1 MSIADRRNSLR
12 KSSIGVDSIRKS
24 VTSLGEG
31 LTAIGNK
38 SSELLK
44 QTRLTNQ
51 FKSKLIKQ
59 DGEFF
64 RKRRESVLRK
74 QREDELEAST
84 ITGVTKRQGSLVQ
97 KSTRGFLGRILDFVG
112 ILIIGWAITNLP
124 RIISAFQ
131 KLFGFINRLVG
142 ILGAFVEGL
151 KNFFTGIGTGIDNF
165 LNIFNR
171 FDFREDDKKIKDTFE
186 ESNNNLT
193 KLNKDFLESVSQFSR
208 DEDINRAGQVAAD
221 LGIGEGG
228 EGGDIGED
236 SFGGFSA
243 ENEKEVSAAVQTFT
257 EEEVDVIE
265 ETGVI
270 PEPRAEG
277 GPVIEGR
284 PYIVG
289 EEGEELFVPNESGE
303 IIPNDELDQTL
314 GDATNIEG
322 TVNVLEASR
331 NNDVDLVI
339 NTSTSETYGT
349 AIYTPIDESH
359 PMQGQSPYSASKIA
373 ADKLAESYF
382 SSFSLPVVTVRPF
395 NVYGPRQSSRAIIP
409 TIISQLL
416 TREKVHLGDL
426 TPVRDFTFVT
436 DTVLGFIKAAE
447 SDDIAGQVIN
457 IGNGKASSI
466 GDLAN
471 IIMKVSGI
479 KKEIITEN
487 ERIRPEKSEVFELIC
502 DNKKASELIGWE
514 PSIDFNSGMEKTIE
528 FVSENIHLFKSNNY
542 LV

>member
-38 SSELLK
+38 SRELLK

-51 FKSKLIKQ
+51 FKSKLIRQ

-236 SFGGFSA
+236 SLGGFSA
-243 ENEKEVSAAVQTFT
+243 ENEKEVSDAVQTFT
-257 EEEVDVIE
+257 EEEVAVIE

-322 TVNVLEASR
+322 TGGEDTAMSVTP
-331 NNDVDLVI
+331 DVPSSSGTPTTAAAPT
-339 NTSTSETYGT
+339 TSSLDGEDFKTDDETLPSVD
-349 AIYTPIDESH
+349 PIKS
-359 PMQGQSPYSASKIA
+359 
-373 ADKLAESYF
+373 DK
-382 SSFSLPVVTVRPF
+382 SSS
-395 NVYGPRQSSRAIIP
+395 
-409 TIISQLL
+409 
-416 TREKVHLGDL
+416 L
-426 TPVRDFTFVT
+426 TPVRRTRNKLRSRRRKQTIVQI
-436 DTVLGFIKAAE
+436 GGGG
-447 SDDIAGQVIN
+447 GQQPMQTPS
-457 IGNGKASSI
+457 AS
-466 GDLAN
+466 G
-471 IIMKVSGI
+471 G
-479 KKEIITEN
+479 TQT
-487 ERIRPEKSEVFELIC
+487 
-502 DNKKASELIGWE
+502 
-514 PSIDFNSGMEKTIE
+514 KTI
-528 FVSENIHLFKSNNY
+528 VVGNSSTKTLLDLQSLNNKHN
-542 LV
+542 

>member
-1 MSIADRRNSLR
+1 MSLADRRNSLR

-38 SSELLK
+38 SRELLK

-51 FKSKLIKQ
+51 FKSKLIRQ

-64 RKRRESVLRK
+64 RKRREGVLRK

-131 KLFGFINRLVG
+131 KLFGFINRVVG
-142 ILGAFVEGL
+142 VLGAFVEGL
-151 KNFFTGIGTGIDNF
+151 KNFFVGIGTGIDNF

-171 FDFREDDKKIKDTFE
+171 FNFREDDKKIKDTFE

-193 KLNKDFLESVSQFSR
+193 KLNKDFRESVSQFAR
-208 DEDINRAGQVAAD
+208 DEDINSAGQVAAD

-228 EGGDIGED
+228 DMGEVTVPD
-236 SFGGFSA
+236 LSQEQE
-243 ENEKEVSAAVQTFT
+243 ENILEAAQTFT
-257 EEEVDVIE
+257 ADEVAVIE

-289 EEGEELFVPNESGE
+289 EEGPELLVPNESGE
-303 IIPNDELDQTL
+303 IVPNDELNEPMVDAV
-314 GDATNIEG
+314 GDAANIESTGGEDTAMSVTPDTPSSSG
-322 TVNVLEASR
+322 TATTAAAPTTSSLDGEDFQTDDETISSVDPIKSDKSNSLTPIRRSR
-331 NNDVDLVI
+331 NNLRSRRKKQTIVQI
-339 NTSTSETYGT
+339 GGGGGQQ
-349 AIYTPIDESH
+349 
-359 PMQGQSPYSASKIA
+359 PMQTPSASGG
-373 ADKLAESYF
+373 
-382 SSFSLPVVTVRPF
+382 T
-395 NVYGPRQSSRAIIP
+395 Q
-409 TIISQLL
+409 T
-416 TREKVHLGDL
+416 
-426 TPVRDFTFVT
+426 
-436 DTVLGFIKAAE
+436 
-447 SDDIAGQVIN
+447 
-457 IGNGKASSI
+457 
-466 GDLAN
+466 
-471 IIMKVSGI
+471 
-479 KKEIITEN
+479 
-487 ERIRPEKSEVFELIC
+487 
-502 DNKKASELIGWE
+502 
-514 PSIDFNSGMEKTIE
+514 KTI
-528 FVSENIHLFKSNNY
+528 VVGNSSTKTLLDLQSLNNKHN
-542 LV
+542 

>member
-38 SSELLK
+38 SRELLK

-51 FKSKLIKQ
+51 FKSKLIRQ

-64 RKRRESVLRK
+64 RKRREGVLRK

-131 KLFGFINRLVG
+131 KLFGFINRVVG
-142 ILGAFVEGL
+142 VLGAFVEGL
-151 KNFFTGIGTGIDNF
+151 KNFFVGIGTGIDNF

-171 FDFREDDKKIKDTFE
+171 FNFREDDKKIKDTFE

-193 KLNKDFLESVSQFSR
+193 KLNKDFRESVSQFAR
-208 DEDINRAGQVAAD
+208 DEDINSAGQVAAD

-228 EGGDIGED
+228 DMGEVTVPEL
-236 SFGGFSA
+236 SQEQE
-243 ENEKEVSAAVQTFT
+243 ENILEAAQTFT
-257 EEEVDVIE
+257 ADEVAVIE

-289 EEGEELFVPNESGE
+289 EEGPELLVPNESGE
-303 IIPNDELDQTL
+303 IVPNDELNEPIVDAV
-314 GDATNIEG
+314 GDAANIESTGGEDTAMSVTPDTPSSSG
-322 TVNVLEASR
+322 TATTAAAPTTSSLDGEDFQTDDETISSVDPIKSDKSNSLTPIRRSR
-331 NNDVDLVI
+331 NNLRSRRKKQTIVQI
-339 NTSTSETYGT
+339 GGGGGQQ
-349 AIYTPIDESH
+349 
-359 PMQGQSPYSASKIA
+359 PMQTPSASG
-373 ADKLAESYF
+373 E
-382 SSFSLPVVTVRPF
+382 T
-395 NVYGPRQSSRAIIP
+395 Q
-409 TIISQLL
+409 T
-416 TREKVHLGDL
+416 
-426 TPVRDFTFVT
+426 
-436 DTVLGFIKAAE
+436 
-447 SDDIAGQVIN
+447 
-457 IGNGKASSI
+457 
-466 GDLAN
+466 
-471 IIMKVSGI
+471 
-479 KKEIITEN
+479 
-487 ERIRPEKSEVFELIC
+487 
-502 DNKKASELIGWE
+502 
-514 PSIDFNSGMEKTIE
+514 KTI
-528 FVSENIHLFKSNNY
+528 VVGNSSTKTLLDLQSLNNKHN
-542 LV
+542 

>member
-24 VTSLGEG
+24 VSSLGEG

-38 SSELLK
+38 SRELLK

-51 FKSKLIKQ
+51 FKSKLIRQ

-64 RKRRESVLRK
+64 RKRREGVLRK

-131 KLFGFINRLVG
+131 KLFGFIKRVVG
-142 ILGAFVEGL
+142 VLGAFVEGL
-151 KNFFTGIGTGIDNF
+151 KNFFMGIGAGIDNF

-171 FDFREDDKKIKDTFE
+171 FNFREDDKNIKDTFE

-193 KLNKDFLESVSQFSR
+193 KLNKDFREAVNQFAR
-208 DEDINRAGQVAAD
+208 DEDINSAGKVAAD

-236 SFGGFSA
+236 SLGGFSA
-243 ENEKEVSAAVQTFT
+243 ENEKEVSDAVQSFT
-257 EEEVDVIE
+257 AEEVAVIQ

-303 IIPNDELDQTL
+303 IIPNDELDTAM
-314 GDATNIEG
+314 GDVANIEG
-322 TVNVLEASR
+322 TGGEDTAMSVTPDKPSSSGTATTAAAPTTSSLDGEDFQTNDETISSVDPIKSDKSNSLTPIRRSR
-331 NNDVDLVI
+331 NNLRSRRKKQTIVQI
-339 NTSTSETYGT
+339 GGGGGQQ
-349 AIYTPIDESH
+349 
-359 PMQGQSPYSASKIA
+359 PMQTPSASGG
-373 ADKLAESYF
+373 
-382 SSFSLPVVTVRPF
+382 T
-395 NVYGPRQSSRAIIP
+395 Q
-409 TIISQLL
+409 T
-416 TREKVHLGDL
+416 
-426 TPVRDFTFVT
+426 
-436 DTVLGFIKAAE
+436 
-447 SDDIAGQVIN
+447 
-457 IGNGKASSI
+457 
-466 GDLAN
+466 
-471 IIMKVSGI
+471 
-479 KKEIITEN
+479 
-487 ERIRPEKSEVFELIC
+487 
-502 DNKKASELIGWE
+502 
-514 PSIDFNSGMEKTIE
+514 KTI
-528 FVSENIHLFKSNNY
+528 VVGNSSTKTLLDLQSLNNKHN
-542 LV
+542 

>member
-38 SSELLK
+38 SRELLK

-51 FKSKLIKQ
+51 FKSKLIRQ

-64 RKRRESVLRK
+64 RKRREGVLRK

-171 FDFREDDKKIKDTFE
+171 FNFREDDKKIKDTFE

-193 KLNKDFLESVSQFSR
+193 KLNKDFRESVSQFAR
-208 DEDINRAGQVAAD
+208 DKDINSAGQVAAD
-221 LGIGEGG
+221 LGIGEGSGG
-228 EGGDIGED
+228 EDIGEG
-236 SFGGFSA
+236 SFGDFSA
-243 ENEKEVSAAVQTFT
+243 ENEKEVSDAVQTFT
-257 EEEVDVIE
+257 ADEVAVIE

-314 GDATNIEG
+314 GDATNVEG
-322 TVNVLEASR
+322 TGGEDTAMSVTPDTPSSSGTATTAAAPTTSSLDGEDFDTDDETISSVDPIKSDKSSSLTPIRRTR
-331 NNDVDLVI
+331 NNLRSRRRKQTVVQI
-339 NTSTSETYGT
+339 GGGGGQ
-349 AIYTPIDESH
+349 P
-359 PMQGQSPYSASKIA
+359 PMQTPSAS
-373 ADKLAESYF
+373 
-382 SSFSLPVVTVRPF
+382 
-395 NVYGPRQSSRAIIP
+395 
-409 TIISQLL
+409 
-416 TREKVHLGDL
+416 
-426 TPVRDFTFVT
+426 
-436 DTVLGFIKAAE
+436 
-447 SDDIAGQVIN
+447 GQ
-457 IGNGKASSI
+457 
-466 GDLAN
+466 
-471 IIMKVSGI
+471 
-479 KKEIITEN
+479 TQT
-487 ERIRPEKSEVFELIC
+487 
-502 DNKKASELIGWE
+502 
-514 PSIDFNSGMEKTIE
+514 KTI
-528 FVSENIHLFKSNNY
+528 VVGNSSTKTLLDLQSLNNKHN
-542 LV
+542 

>member
-38 SSELLK
+38 SRELLK
-44 QTRLTNQ
+44 QTRLRNQ
-51 FKSKLIKQ
+51 FKSKLIRQ

-64 RKRRESVLRK
+64 RKRREGVLRK

-131 KLFGFINRLVG
+131 KLFGFIKRVVG
-142 ILGAFVEGL
+142 VLGAFVEGL
-151 KNFFTGIGTGIDNF
+151 KNFFMGIGAGIDNF

-171 FDFREDDKKIKDTFE
+171 FNFREDDKNIKDTFE

-193 KLNKDFLESVSQFSR
+193 KLNKDFREAVNQFAR
-208 DEDINRAGQVAAD
+208 DEDINSAGKVAAD

-236 SFGGFSA
+236 SLGDFSA
-243 ENEKEVSAAVQTFT
+243 ENEKEVSDAVQTFT
-257 EEEVDVIE
+257 EEEVAVIE

-322 TVNVLEASR
+322 TGGEDTAMSVTPDIPSSSGTATTAAAPTTSSLDGEDFQTDDETISSVDPIKSDKSNSLTPIRRSR
-331 NNDVDLVI
+331 NNLRSRRKKQTIVQI
-339 NTSTSETYGT
+339 GGGGGQQ
-349 AIYTPIDESH
+349 
-359 PMQGQSPYSASKIA
+359 PMQTPSASGG
-373 ADKLAESYF
+373 
-382 SSFSLPVVTVRPF
+382 T
-395 NVYGPRQSSRAIIP
+395 Q
-409 TIISQLL
+409 T
-416 TREKVHLGDL
+416 
-426 TPVRDFTFVT
+426 
-436 DTVLGFIKAAE
+436 
-447 SDDIAGQVIN
+447 
-457 IGNGKASSI
+457 
-466 GDLAN
+466 
-471 IIMKVSGI
+471 
-479 KKEIITEN
+479 
-487 ERIRPEKSEVFELIC
+487 
-502 DNKKASELIGWE
+502 
-514 PSIDFNSGMEKTIE
+514 KTI
-528 FVSENIHLFKSNNY
+528 VVGNSSTKTLLDLQSLNNKHN
-542 LV
+542 

>member
-38 SSELLK
+38 SRELLK

-51 FKSKLIKQ
+51 FKSKLIRQ

-64 RKRRESVLRK
+64 RKRREGVLRK

-131 KLFGFINRLVG
+131 KLFGFIKRVVG
-142 ILGAFVEGL
+142 VLGAFVEGL
-151 KNFFTGIGTGIDNF
+151 KNFFMGIGTGIDNF

-171 FDFREDDKKIKDTFE
+171 FNFREDDKKIKDTFE
-186 ESNNNLT
+186 QSNNNLT
-193 KLNKDFLESVSQFSR
+193 KLNKDFTESVNQFAR
-208 DEDINRAGQVAAD
+208 DKDINSAGQVAAD

-228 EGGDIGED
+228 GEGDMGED
-236 SFGGFSA
+236 SLGGFSA
-243 ENEKEVSAAVQTFT
+243 ENEKEVSDSIQTFT
-257 EEEVDVIE
+257 QEEVAVIE

-303 IIPNDELDQTL
+303 IISNDELDQTL
-314 GDATNIEG
+314 GDATNLEVTGGEDIAMSVTPDVPSSSG
-322 TVNVLEASR
+322 TPTTTAAPTTSSLDGEDFQTDDETISSVDPIKSDKSNSLTPIRRSR
-331 NNDVDLVI
+331 NNLRSRRKKQTIVQI
-339 NTSTSETYGT
+339 GGSGGQQ
-349 AIYTPIDESH
+349 
-359 PMQGQSPYSASKIA
+359 PMQTPSASGG
-373 ADKLAESYF
+373 
-382 SSFSLPVVTVRPF
+382 T
-395 NVYGPRQSSRAIIP
+395 Q
-409 TIISQLL
+409 T
-416 TREKVHLGDL
+416 
-426 TPVRDFTFVT
+426 
-436 DTVLGFIKAAE
+436 
-447 SDDIAGQVIN
+447 
-457 IGNGKASSI
+457 
-466 GDLAN
+466 
-471 IIMKVSGI
+471 
-479 KKEIITEN
+479 
-487 ERIRPEKSEVFELIC
+487 
-502 DNKKASELIGWE
+502 
-514 PSIDFNSGMEKTIE
+514 KTI
-528 FVSENIHLFKSNNY
+528 VVGNSSTKTLLDLQSLNNKHN
-542 LV
+542 

>member
-1 MSIADRRNSLR
+1 MSLADRRNSLR

-38 SSELLK
+38 SRELLK

-51 FKSKLIKQ
+51 FKSKLIRQ

-64 RKRRESVLRK
+64 RKRREGVLRK

-131 KLFGFINRLVG
+131 KLFGFINRVVG
-142 ILGAFVEGL
+142 VLGAFVEGL
-151 KNFFTGIGTGIDNF
+151 KNFFVGIGTGIDNF

-171 FDFREDDKKIKDTFE
+171 FNFREDDKKIKDTFE

-193 KLNKDFLESVSQFSR
+193 KLNKDFRESVSQFAR
-208 DEDINRAGQVAAD
+208 DEDINSAGQVAAD

-228 EGGDIGED
+228 DMGEVTVPEL
-236 SFGGFSA
+236 SQEQE
-243 ENEKEVSAAVQTFT
+243 ENILEAAQTFT
-257 EEEVDVIE
+257 ADEVAVIE

-289 EEGEELFVPNESGE
+289 EEGPELLVPNESGE
-303 IIPNDELDQTL
+303 IVPNDELNEPMVDAV
-314 GDATNIEG
+314 GDAANIESTG
-322 TVNVLEASR
+322 GAAAPTTSSLDGEDFQTDDETISSVDPIKSDKSNSLTPIRRSR
-331 NNDVDLVI
+331 NNLRSRRKKQTIVQI
-339 NTSTSETYGT
+339 GGGGGQQ
-349 AIYTPIDESH
+349 
-359 PMQGQSPYSASKIA
+359 PMQTPSASGG
-373 ADKLAESYF
+373 
-382 SSFSLPVVTVRPF
+382 T
-395 NVYGPRQSSRAIIP
+395 Q
-409 TIISQLL
+409 T
-416 TREKVHLGDL
+416 
-426 TPVRDFTFVT
+426 
-436 DTVLGFIKAAE
+436 
-447 SDDIAGQVIN
+447 
-457 IGNGKASSI
+457 
-466 GDLAN
+466 
-471 IIMKVSGI
+471 
-479 KKEIITEN
+479 
-487 ERIRPEKSEVFELIC
+487 
-502 DNKKASELIGWE
+502 
-514 PSIDFNSGMEKTIE
+514 KTI
-528 FVSENIHLFKSNNY
+528 VVGNSSTKTLLDLQSLNNKHN
-542 LV
+542 

>member
-1 MSIADRRNSLR
+1 MSLADRRNSLR

-38 SSELLK
+38 SRELLK

-51 FKSKLIKQ
+51 FKSKLIRQ

-64 RKRRESVLRK
+64 RKRREGVLRK

-131 KLFGFINRLVG
+131 KLFGFINRVVG
-142 ILGAFVEGL
+142 VLGGFVEGL
-151 KNFFTGIGTGIDNF
+151 KNFFVGIGTGIDNF

-171 FDFREDDKKIKDTFE
+171 FNFREDDKKIKDTFE

-193 KLNKDFLESVSQFSR
+193 KLNKDFKESVSQFAN
-208 DEDINRAGQVAAD
+208 DKDINSANQVAAD

-228 EGGDIGED
+228 DMGEVTVPD
-236 SFGGFSA
+236 LSQEQE
-243 ENEKEVSAAVQTFT
+243 ENILEAAQTFT
-257 EEEVDVIE
+257 ADEVAVIE

-289 EEGEELFVPNESGE
+289 EEGPELLVPNESGE
-303 IIPNDELDQTL
+303 IVPNDELNEPMVDAV
-314 GDATNIEG
+314 GDAANIESTGGEDTAMSVTPDTPSSSG
-322 TVNVLEASR
+322 TATTAAAPTTSSLDGEDFQTDDETISSVDPIKSDKSNSLTPIRRSR
-331 NNDVDLVI
+331 NNLRSRRKKQTIVQI
-339 NTSTSETYGT
+339 GGGGGQQ
-349 AIYTPIDESH
+349 
-359 PMQGQSPYSASKIA
+359 PMQTPSASGG
-373 ADKLAESYF
+373 
-382 SSFSLPVVTVRPF
+382 T
-395 NVYGPRQSSRAIIP
+395 Q
-409 TIISQLL
+409 T
-416 TREKVHLGDL
+416 
-426 TPVRDFTFVT
+426 
-436 DTVLGFIKAAE
+436 
-447 SDDIAGQVIN
+447 
-457 IGNGKASSI
+457 
-466 GDLAN
+466 
-471 IIMKVSGI
+471 
-479 KKEIITEN
+479 
-487 ERIRPEKSEVFELIC
+487 
-502 DNKKASELIGWE
+502 
-514 PSIDFNSGMEKTIE
+514 KTI
-528 FVSENIHLFKSNNY
+528 VVGNSSTKTLLDLQSLNNKHN
-542 LV
+542 

>member
-38 SSELLK
+38 SRELLK

-51 FKSKLIKQ
+51 FKSKLIRQ

-64 RKRRESVLRK
+64 RKRREGVLRK

-131 KLFGFINRLVG
+131 KLFGFINRVVG
-142 ILGAFVEGL
+142 VLGAFVEGL
-151 KNFFTGIGTGIDNF
+151 KNFFVGIGTGIDNF

-171 FDFREDDKKIKDTFE
+171 FNFREDDKKIKDTFE

-193 KLNKDFLESVSQFSR
+193 KLNKDFRESVSQFAR
-208 DEDINRAGQVAAD
+208 DEDINSAGQVAAD

-228 EGGDIGED
+228 DMGEVTVPD
-236 SFGGFSA
+236 LSQEQE
-243 ENEKEVSAAVQTFT
+243 ENILEAAQTFT
-257 EEEVDVIE
+257 ADEVAVIE

-289 EEGEELFVPNESGE
+289 EEGPELLVPNESGE
-303 IIPNDELDQTL
+303 IVPNDELNEPIVDAV
-314 GDATNIEG
+314 GDAANIESTGGEDTAMSVTPDTPSSSG
-322 TVNVLEASR
+322 TATTAAAPTTSSLDGEDFQTDDETISSVDPIKSDKSNSLTPIRRSR
-331 NNDVDLVI
+331 NNLRSRRKKQTIVQI
-339 NTSTSETYGT
+339 GGGGGQQ
-349 AIYTPIDESH
+349 
-359 PMQGQSPYSASKIA
+359 PMQTPSASGG
-373 ADKLAESYF
+373 
-382 SSFSLPVVTVRPF
+382 T
-395 NVYGPRQSSRAIIP
+395 Q
-409 TIISQLL
+409 T
-416 TREKVHLGDL
+416 
-426 TPVRDFTFVT
+426 
-436 DTVLGFIKAAE
+436 
-447 SDDIAGQVIN
+447 
-457 IGNGKASSI
+457 
-466 GDLAN
+466 
-471 IIMKVSGI
+471 
-479 KKEIITEN
+479 
-487 ERIRPEKSEVFELIC
+487 
-502 DNKKASELIGWE
+502 
-514 PSIDFNSGMEKTIE
+514 KTI
-528 FVSENIHLFKSNNY
+528 VVGNSSTKTLLDLQSLNNKHN
-542 LV
+542 

>member
-38 SSELLK
+38 SRELLK

-51 FKSKLIKQ
+51 FKSKLIRQ

-64 RKRRESVLRK
+64 RKRREGVLRK

-131 KLFGFINRLVG
+131 KLFGFINRVVG
-142 ILGAFVEGL
+142 VLGAFVEGL
-151 KNFFTGIGTGIDNF
+151 KNFFVGIGTGIDNF

-171 FDFREDDKKIKDTFE
+171 FNFREDDKKIKDTFE

-193 KLNKDFLESVSQFSR
+193 KLNKDFRESVSQFAR
-208 DEDINRAGQVAAD
+208 DEDINSAGQVAAD

-228 EGGDIGED
+228 DMGEVTVPD
-236 SFGGFSA
+236 LSQEQE
-243 ENEKEVSAAVQTFT
+243 ENILEAAQTFT
-257 EEEVDVIE
+257 ADEVAVIE

-289 EEGEELFVPNESGE
+289 EEGPELLVPNESGE
-303 IIPNDELDQTL
+303 IVPNDELNEPMVDAV
-314 GDATNIEG
+314 GDAANIESTGGEDTAMSVTPDTPSSSG
-322 TVNVLEASR
+322 TATTAAAPTTSSLDGEDFQTDDETISSVDPIKSDKSNSLTPIRRSR
-331 NNDVDLVI
+331 NNLRSRRKKQTIVQI
-339 NTSTSETYGT
+339 GGGGGQQ
-349 AIYTPIDESH
+349 
-359 PMQGQSPYSASKIA
+359 PMQTPSASGG
-373 ADKLAESYF
+373 
-382 SSFSLPVVTVRPF
+382 T
-395 NVYGPRQSSRAIIP
+395 Q
-409 TIISQLL
+409 T
-416 TREKVHLGDL
+416 
-426 TPVRDFTFVT
+426 
-436 DTVLGFIKAAE
+436 
-447 SDDIAGQVIN
+447 
-457 IGNGKASSI
+457 
-466 GDLAN
+466 
-471 IIMKVSGI
+471 
-479 KKEIITEN
+479 
-487 ERIRPEKSEVFELIC
+487 
-502 DNKKASELIGWE
+502 
-514 PSIDFNSGMEKTIE
+514 KTI
-528 FVSENIHLFKSNNY
+528 VVGNSSTKTLLDLQSLNNKHN
-542 LV
+542 

>member
-1 MSIADRRNSLR
+1 MSIVDRRNSLR

-38 SSELLK
+38 SRELLK

-51 FKSKLIKQ
+51 FKSKLIRQ

-64 RKRRESVLRK
+64 RKRREGVLRK

-112 ILIIGWAITNLP
+112 ILIIGWAVTNLP

-131 KLFGFINRLVG
+131 KLFGFIKRVVG
-142 ILGAFVEGL
+142 VLGAFVEGL
-151 KNFFTGIGTGIDNF
+151 KNFFMGIGTGIDNF

-171 FDFREDDKKIKDTFE
+171 FNFREDDKKIKDTFE
-186 ESNNNLT
+186 QSNNNLT
-193 KLNKDFLESVSQFSR
+193 KLNKDFTESVNQFAR
-208 DEDINRAGQVAAD
+208 DKDINSAGQVAAD

-228 EGGDIGED
+228 GGDIGED
-236 SFGGFSA
+236 SLGGFSA
-243 ENEKEVSAAVQTFT
+243 ENEKEVSDAVQTFT
-257 EEEVDVIE
+257 KEEVAIIE

-314 GDATNIEG
+314 GDASNLEG
-322 TVNVLEASR
+322 TGGEDTAMSVTPDTPSSSGTPTTTAAPTTSSLDGEDFQTDDETISSVDPIKSDKSNSLTPIRRSR
-331 NNDVDLVI
+331 NNLRSRRRKQTIVQI
-339 NTSTSETYGT
+339 GGGGGQQ
-349 AIYTPIDESH
+349 
-359 PMQGQSPYSASKIA
+359 PMQTPSASGG
-373 ADKLAESYF
+373 
-382 SSFSLPVVTVRPF
+382 T
-395 NVYGPRQSSRAIIP
+395 Q
-409 TIISQLL
+409 T
-416 TREKVHLGDL
+416 
-426 TPVRDFTFVT
+426 
-436 DTVLGFIKAAE
+436 
-447 SDDIAGQVIN
+447 
-457 IGNGKASSI
+457 
-466 GDLAN
+466 
-471 IIMKVSGI
+471 
-479 KKEIITEN
+479 
-487 ERIRPEKSEVFELIC
+487 
-502 DNKKASELIGWE
+502 
-514 PSIDFNSGMEKTIE
+514 KTI
-528 FVSENIHLFKSNNY
+528 VVGNSSTKTLLDLQSLNNKHN
-542 LV
+542 

>member
-38 SSELLK
+38 SRELLK

-51 FKSKLIKQ
+51 FKSKLIRQ

-64 RKRRESVLRK
+64 RKRREGVLRK

-171 FDFREDDKKIKDTFE
+171 FNFSEDDKKIKDTFE

-193 KLNKDFLESVSQFSR
+193 KLNKDFRESVSQFAR
-208 DEDINRAGQVAAD
+208 DEDINSAGQVAAD
-221 LGIGEGG
+221 LGIGEGSGG
-228 EGGDIGED
+228 EDIGEG

-243 ENEKEVSAAVQTFT
+243 ENEKEVSDAVQTFT
-257 EEEVDVIE
+257 ADEVAVIE

-314 GDATNIEG
+314 GDATNVEG
-322 TVNVLEASR
+322 TGGEDTAMSVTPDTPSSSGTATTAAAPTTSSLDGEDFDTDDETISSVDPIKSDKSSSLTPIRRSR
-331 NNDVDLVI
+331 NNLRSRRRKQTVVQI
-339 NTSTSETYGT
+339 GGGGGQ
-349 AIYTPIDESH
+349 P
-359 PMQGQSPYSASKIA
+359 PMQTPSAS
-373 ADKLAESYF
+373 
-382 SSFSLPVVTVRPF
+382 
-395 NVYGPRQSSRAIIP
+395 
-409 TIISQLL
+409 
-416 TREKVHLGDL
+416 
-426 TPVRDFTFVT
+426 
-436 DTVLGFIKAAE
+436 
-447 SDDIAGQVIN
+447 GQ
-457 IGNGKASSI
+457 
-466 GDLAN
+466 
-471 IIMKVSGI
+471 
-479 KKEIITEN
+479 TQT
-487 ERIRPEKSEVFELIC
+487 
-502 DNKKASELIGWE
+502 
-514 PSIDFNSGMEKTIE
+514 KTI
-528 FVSENIHLFKSNNY
+528 VVGNSSTKTLLDLQSLNNKHN
-542 LV
+542 

>member
-38 SSELLK
+38 SRELLK

-51 FKSKLIKQ
+51 FKSKLIRQ

-64 RKRRESVLRK
+64 RKRREGVLRK

-131 KLFGFINRLVG
+131 KLFGFINRVVG
-142 ILGAFVEGL
+142 VLSAFVEGL
-151 KNFFTGIGTGIDNF
+151 KNFFMGIGTGIDNF

-171 FDFREDDKKIKDTFE
+171 FNFREDDKKIKDTFE

-193 KLNKDFLESVSQFSR
+193 KLNKDFRESVSQFAR
-208 DEDINRAGQVAAD
+208 DEDINSAGQVAAD

-228 EGGDIGED
+228 DMGEVTVPD
-236 SFGGFSA
+236 LSQEQE
-243 ENEKEVSAAVQTFT
+243 ENILEAAQTFT
-257 EEEVDVIE
+257 ADEVAVIE

-289 EEGEELFVPNESGE
+289 EEGPELLVPNESGE
-303 IIPNDELDQTL
+303 IVPNDELNEPMVDAV
-314 GDATNIEG
+314 GDAANIESTGGEDTAMSVTPDTPSSSG
-322 TVNVLEASR
+322 TATTAAAPTTSSLDGEDFQTDDETISSVDPIKSDKSNSLTPIRRSR
-331 NNDVDLVI
+331 NNLRSRRKKQTIVQI
-339 NTSTSETYGT
+339 GGGGGQQ
-349 AIYTPIDESH
+349 
-359 PMQGQSPYSASKIA
+359 PMQTPSASGG
-373 ADKLAESYF
+373 
-382 SSFSLPVVTVRPF
+382 T
-395 NVYGPRQSSRAIIP
+395 Q
-409 TIISQLL
+409 T
-416 TREKVHLGDL
+416 
-426 TPVRDFTFVT
+426 
-436 DTVLGFIKAAE
+436 
-447 SDDIAGQVIN
+447 
-457 IGNGKASSI
+457 
-466 GDLAN
+466 
-471 IIMKVSGI
+471 
-479 KKEIITEN
+479 
-487 ERIRPEKSEVFELIC
+487 
-502 DNKKASELIGWE
+502 
-514 PSIDFNSGMEKTIE
+514 KTI
-528 FVSENIHLFKSNNY
+528 VVGNSSTKTLLDLQSLNNKHN
-542 LV
+542 

>member
-24 VTSLGEG
+24 VSSLGEG

-38 SSELLK
+38 SRELLK

-51 FKSKLIKQ
+51 FKSKLIRQ

-64 RKRRESVLRK
+64 RKRREGVLRK

-131 KLFGFINRLVG
+131 KLFGFIKRVVG
-142 ILGAFVEGL
+142 VLGAFVEGL
-151 KNFFTGIGTGIDNF
+151 KNFFMGIGTGIDNF

-171 FDFREDDKKIKDTFE
+171 FNFREDDKNIKDTFE

-193 KLNKDFLESVSQFSR
+193 KLNKDFREAVNQFAR
-208 DEDINRAGQVAAD
+208 DEDINSAGKVAAD

-236 SFGGFSA
+236 SLGGFSA
-243 ENEKEVSAAVQTFT
+243 ENEKEVSDAVQSFT
-257 EEEVDVIE
+257 AEEVAVIQ

-303 IIPNDELDQTL
+303 IIPNDELDTAM
-314 GDATNIEG
+314 GDVANIEG
-322 TVNVLEASR
+322 TGGEDTAMSVTPDKPSSSGTATTAAAPTTSSLDGEDFQTNDETISSVDPIKSDKSNSLTPIRRSR
-331 NNDVDLVI
+331 NNLRSRRKKQTIVQI
-339 NTSTSETYGT
+339 GGGGGQQTMQ
-349 AIYTPIDESH
+349 TP
-359 PMQGQSPYSASKIA
+359 SASGGTQI
-373 ADKLAESYF
+373 
-382 SSFSLPVVTVRPF
+382 
-395 NVYGPRQSSRAIIP
+395 
-409 TIISQLL
+409 
-416 TREKVHLGDL
+416 
-426 TPVRDFTFVT
+426 
-436 DTVLGFIKAAE
+436 
-447 SDDIAGQVIN
+447 
-457 IGNGKASSI
+457 
-466 GDLAN
+466 
-471 IIMKVSGI
+471 
-479 KKEIITEN
+479 
-487 ERIRPEKSEVFELIC
+487 
-502 DNKKASELIGWE
+502 
-514 PSIDFNSGMEKTIE
+514 KTI
-528 FVSENIHLFKSNNY
+528 VVGNSSTKTLLDLQSLNNKHN
-542 LV
+542 

>member
-1 MSIADRRNSLR
+1 MSLADRRNSLR

-38 SSELLK
+38 SRELLK

-51 FKSKLIKQ
+51 FKSKLIRQ

-64 RKRRESVLRK
+64 RKRREGVLRK
-74 QREDELEAST
+74 QREEELEAST

-131 KLFGFINRLVG
+131 KLFGFINRVVG
-142 ILGAFVEGL
+142 VLGAFVEGL
-151 KNFFTGIGTGIDNF
+151 KNFFVGIGTGIDNF

-171 FDFREDDKKIKDTFE
+171 FNFREDDKKIKDTFE

-193 KLNKDFLESVSQFSR
+193 KLNKDFRESVSQFAR
-208 DEDINRAGQVAAD
+208 DEDINSAGQVAAD

-228 EGGDIGED
+228 DMGEVTVPEL
-236 SFGGFSA
+236 SQEQE
-243 ENEKEVSAAVQTFT
+243 ENILEAAQTFT
-257 EEEVDVIE
+257 ADEVAVIE

-289 EEGEELFVPNESGE
+289 EEGPELLVPDESGE

-314 GDATNIEG
+314 GDATNLEG
-322 TVNVLEASR
+322 TGGEDTAMSVTPDVPSSSGTPTTAAAPTTSSLDGEDFQTDDETISSVDPIKSDKSNSLTPIRRSR
-331 NNDVDLVI
+331 NNLRSRRKKQTIVQI
-339 NTSTSETYGT
+339 GGGGGQQ
-349 AIYTPIDESH
+349 
-359 PMQGQSPYSASKIA
+359 PMQTPSASGG
-373 ADKLAESYF
+373 
-382 SSFSLPVVTVRPF
+382 T
-395 NVYGPRQSSRAIIP
+395 Q
-409 TIISQLL
+409 T
-416 TREKVHLGDL
+416 
-426 TPVRDFTFVT
+426 
-436 DTVLGFIKAAE
+436 
-447 SDDIAGQVIN
+447 
-457 IGNGKASSI
+457 
-466 GDLAN
+466 
-471 IIMKVSGI
+471 
-479 KKEIITEN
+479 
-487 ERIRPEKSEVFELIC
+487 
-502 DNKKASELIGWE
+502 
-514 PSIDFNSGMEKTIE
+514 KTI
-528 FVSENIHLFKSNNY
+528 VVGYSSTKTLLDLQSLNNKHN
-542 LV
+542 

>member
-38 SSELLK
+38 SRELLK

-51 FKSKLIKQ
+51 FKSKLIRQ

-64 RKRRESVLRK
+64 RKRREGVLRK

-171 FDFREDDKKIKDTFE
+171 FNFREDDKKIKDTFE

-193 KLNKDFLESVSQFSR
+193 KLNKDFRESVSQFAR
-208 DEDINRAGQVAAD
+208 DEDINSAGQVAAD
-221 LGIGEGG
+221 LGIGEGSGG
-228 EGGDIGED
+228 EDIGEG

-243 ENEKEVSAAVQTFT
+243 ENEKEVSDAVQTFT
-257 EEEVDVIE
+257 ADEVAVIE

-314 GDATNIEG
+314 GDATNVEG
-322 TVNVLEASR
+322 TGGEDTAMSVTPDTPSSSGTATTAAAPTTSSLDGEDFDTDDETISSVDPIKSDKSSSLTPIRRTR
-331 NNDVDLVI
+331 NNLRSRRRKQTVVQI
-339 NTSTSETYGT
+339 GGGGGQ
-349 AIYTPIDESH
+349 P
-359 PMQGQSPYSASKIA
+359 PMQTPSAS
-373 ADKLAESYF
+373 
-382 SSFSLPVVTVRPF
+382 
-395 NVYGPRQSSRAIIP
+395 
-409 TIISQLL
+409 
-416 TREKVHLGDL
+416 
-426 TPVRDFTFVT
+426 
-436 DTVLGFIKAAE
+436 
-447 SDDIAGQVIN
+447 GQ
-457 IGNGKASSI
+457 
-466 GDLAN
+466 
-471 IIMKVSGI
+471 
-479 KKEIITEN
+479 TQT
-487 ERIRPEKSEVFELIC
+487 
-502 DNKKASELIGWE
+502 
-514 PSIDFNSGMEKTIE
+514 KTI
-528 FVSENIHLFKSNNY
+528 VVGNSSTKTLLDLQSLNNKHN
-542 LV
+542 

>member
-38 SSELLK
+38 SRELLK

-51 FKSKLIKQ
+51 FKSKLIRQ

-64 RKRRESVLRK
+64 RKRREGVLRK

-165 LNIFNR
+165 LSIFGR
-171 FDFREDDKKIKDTFE
+171 FNFREDDKKIKDTFE

-193 KLNKDFLESVSQFSR
+193 KLNKDFKESVEQFAK
-208 DEDINRAGQVAAD
+208 DKDINSAGQVAAD
-221 LGIGEGG
+221 LGIS
-228 EGGDIGED
+228 EGGDMGEVTVPD
-236 SFGGFSA
+236 LSPEQEGNIL
-243 ENEKEVSAAVQTFT
+243 EAAQTFT
-257 EEEVDVIE
+257 ADEVAVIE

-289 EEGEELFVPNESGE
+289 EEGEELFVPNESGD
-303 IIPNDELDQTL
+303 IIPNDELNEPMVDAV
-314 GDATNIEG
+314 GDAANVEG
-322 TVNVLEASR
+322 TGGEDTAMSVTPDTPSSSGTATTAAAPTTSSLDGEDFDTDDETISSVDPIKSDKSSSLTPIRRTR
-331 NNDVDLVI
+331 NNLRSRRRKQTVVQI
-339 NTSTSETYGT
+339 GGGGGQ
-349 AIYTPIDESH
+349 P
-359 PMQGQSPYSASKIA
+359 PMQTPSAS
-373 ADKLAESYF
+373 
-382 SSFSLPVVTVRPF
+382 
-395 NVYGPRQSSRAIIP
+395 
-409 TIISQLL
+409 
-416 TREKVHLGDL
+416 
-426 TPVRDFTFVT
+426 
-436 DTVLGFIKAAE
+436 
-447 SDDIAGQVIN
+447 GQ
-457 IGNGKASSI
+457 
-466 GDLAN
+466 
-471 IIMKVSGI
+471 
-479 KKEIITEN
+479 TQT
-487 ERIRPEKSEVFELIC
+487 
-502 DNKKASELIGWE
+502 
-514 PSIDFNSGMEKTIE
+514 KTI
-528 FVSENIHLFKSNNY
+528 VVGNSSTKTLLDLQSLNNKHN
-542 LV
+542 

>member
-1 MSIADRRNSLR
+1 MSIRDRRNSLR

-38 SSELLK
+38 SRELLK

-51 FKSKLIKQ
+51 FKSKLIRQ

-64 RKRRESVLRK
+64 RKRREGVLRK

-131 KLFGFINRLVG
+131 KLFGFINRVVG
-142 ILGAFVEGL
+142 VLGAFVEGL
-151 KNFFTGIGTGIDNF
+151 KNFFVGIGTGIDNF

-171 FDFREDDKKIKDTFE
+171 FNFREDDKKIKDTFE

-193 KLNKDFLESVSQFSR
+193 KLNKDFRESVSQFAR
-208 DEDINRAGQVAAD
+208 DEDINSAGQVAAD

-228 EGGDIGED
+228 GDMGEVTVPD
-236 SFGGFSA
+236 LSQEQE
-243 ENEKEVSAAVQTFT
+243 ENILEAAQTFT
-257 EEEVDVIE
+257 ADEVAVIE

-289 EEGEELFVPNESGE
+289 EEGPELLVPNESGE
-303 IIPNDELDQTL
+303 IVPNDELNEPMVDAV
-314 GDATNIEG
+314 GDAANIESTGGEDTAMSVTPDTPSSSG
-322 TVNVLEASR
+322 TATTAAAPTTSSLDGEDFQTDDETISSVDPIKSDKSNSLTPIRRSR
-331 NNDVDLVI
+331 NNLRSRRKKQTIVQI
-339 NTSTSETYGT
+339 GGGGGQQ
-349 AIYTPIDESH
+349 
-359 PMQGQSPYSASKIA
+359 PMQTPSASGG
-373 ADKLAESYF
+373 
-382 SSFSLPVVTVRPF
+382 T
-395 NVYGPRQSSRAIIP
+395 Q
-409 TIISQLL
+409 T
-416 TREKVHLGDL
+416 
-426 TPVRDFTFVT
+426 
-436 DTVLGFIKAAE
+436 
-447 SDDIAGQVIN
+447 
-457 IGNGKASSI
+457 
-466 GDLAN
+466 
-471 IIMKVSGI
+471 
-479 KKEIITEN
+479 
-487 ERIRPEKSEVFELIC
+487 
-502 DNKKASELIGWE
+502 
-514 PSIDFNSGMEKTIE
+514 KTI
-528 FVSENIHLFKSNNY
+528 VVGNSSTKTLLDLQSLNNKHN
-542 LV
+542 

>member
-38 SSELLK
+38 SRELLK

-51 FKSKLIKQ
+51 FKSKLIRQ

-64 RKRRESVLRK
+64 RKRREGVLRK

-171 FDFREDDKKIKDTFE
+171 FNFREDDKKIKDTFE

-193 KLNKDFLESVSQFSR
+193 KLNKDFRESVSQFAR
-208 DEDINRAGQVAAD
+208 DKDINSAGQVAAD
-221 LGIGEGG
+221 LGIGEGSGG
-228 EGGDIGED
+228 EDIGEG

-243 ENEKEVSAAVQTFT
+243 ENEKEVSDAVQTFT
-257 EEEVDVIE
+257 ADEVAVIE

-322 TVNVLEASR
+322 TGGEDTAMSVTPDTPSSSGTATTAAAPTTSSLDGEDFDTDDETISSVDPIKSDKSSSLTPIRRSR
-331 NNDVDLVI
+331 NNLRSRRRKQTIVQI
-339 NTSTSETYGT
+339 GGGGGQ
-349 AIYTPIDESH
+349 P
-359 PMQGQSPYSASKIA
+359 PMQTPSASGETK
-373 ADKLAESYF
+373 
-382 SSFSLPVVTVRPF
+382 T
-395 NVYGPRQSSRAIIP
+395 
-409 TIISQLL
+409 
-416 TREKVHLGDL
+416 
-426 TPVRDFTFVT
+426 
-436 DTVLGFIKAAE
+436 
-447 SDDIAGQVIN
+447 
-457 IGNGKASSI
+457 
-466 GDLAN
+466 
-471 IIMKVSGI
+471 
-479 KKEIITEN
+479 
-487 ERIRPEKSEVFELIC
+487 
-502 DNKKASELIGWE
+502 
-514 PSIDFNSGMEKTIE
+514 KTI
-528 FVSENIHLFKSNNY
+528 VVGNSSTKTLLDLQSLNNKHN
-542 LV
+542 

>member
-38 SSELLK
+38 SRELLK

-51 FKSKLIKQ
+51 FKSKLIRQ

-64 RKRRESVLRK
+64 RKRREGVLRK

-131 KLFGFINRLVG
+131 KLFGFINRVVG
-142 ILGAFVEGL
+142 VLGAFVEGL
-151 KNFFTGIGTGIDNF
+151 KNFFVGIGTGIDNF

-171 FDFREDDKKIKDTFE
+171 FNFREDDKKIKDTFE

-193 KLNKDFLESVSQFSR
+193 KLNKDFRESVSQFAR
-208 DEDINRAGQVAAD
+208 DEDINSAGQVAAD

-228 EGGDIGED
+228 GDMGEVTVPD
-236 SFGGFSA
+236 LSQEQE
-243 ENEKEVSAAVQTFT
+243 ENILEAAQTFT
-257 EEEVDVIE
+257 ADEVAVIE

-289 EEGEELFVPNESGE
+289 EEGPELLVPNESGE
-303 IIPNDELDQTL
+303 IVPNDELNEPMVDAV
-314 GDATNIEG
+314 GDAANIESTGGEDTAMSVTPDTPSSSG
-322 TVNVLEASR
+322 TATTAAAPTTSSLDGEDFQTDDETISSVDPIKSDKSNSLTPIRRSR
-331 NNDVDLVI
+331 NNLRSRRKKQTIVQI
-339 NTSTSETYGT
+339 GGGGGQQ
-349 AIYTPIDESH
+349 
-359 PMQGQSPYSASKIA
+359 PMQTPSASGG
-373 ADKLAESYF
+373 
-382 SSFSLPVVTVRPF
+382 T
-395 NVYGPRQSSRAIIP
+395 Q
-409 TIISQLL
+409 T
-416 TREKVHLGDL
+416 
-426 TPVRDFTFVT
+426 
-436 DTVLGFIKAAE
+436 
-447 SDDIAGQVIN
+447 
-457 IGNGKASSI
+457 
-466 GDLAN
+466 
-471 IIMKVSGI
+471 
-479 KKEIITEN
+479 
-487 ERIRPEKSEVFELIC
+487 
-502 DNKKASELIGWE
+502 
-514 PSIDFNSGMEKTIE
+514 KTI
-528 FVSENIHLFKSNNY
+528 VVGNSSTKTLLDLQSLNNKHN
-542 LV
+542 

>member
-38 SSELLK
+38 SRELLK

-51 FKSKLIKQ
+51 FKSKLIRQ

-64 RKRRESVLRK
+64 RKRREGVLRK

-165 LNIFNR
+165 LSIFGR
-171 FDFREDDKKIKDTFE
+171 FNFREDDKKIKDTFE

-193 KLNKDFLESVSQFSR
+193 KLNKDFKESVEQFAK
-208 DEDINRAGQVAAD
+208 DKDINSAGQVASD
-221 LGIGEGG
+221 LGIS
-228 EGGDIGED
+228 EGGDMGEVTVPD
-236 SFGGFSA
+236 LSPEQEGNIL
-243 ENEKEVSAAVQTFT
+243 EAAQTFT
-257 EEEVDVIE
+257 ADEVAVIE

-277 GPVIEGR
+277 GDVEKGK
-284 PYIVG
+284 PYTVG
-289 EEGEELFVPNESGE
+289 EEGVELFVPDQSGE

-314 GDATNIEG
+314 GDATNVEG
-322 TVNVLEASR
+322 TGGEDTAMSVTPDTPS
-331 NNDVDLVI
+331 
-339 NTSTSETYGT
+339 SSGT
-349 AIYTPIDESH
+349 ATTAAAPTTSSLDGEDFETDDE
-359 PMQGQSPYSASKIA
+359 
-373 ADKLAESYF
+373 
-382 SSFSLPVVTVRPF
+382 
-395 NVYGPRQSSRAIIP
+395 
-409 TIISQLL
+409 IISSVDPI
-416 TREKVHLGDL
+416 KSDKSSSL
-426 TPVRDFTFVT
+426 TPVRRTRNNLRSRRRKQ
-436 DTVLGFIKAAE
+436 TVVQIGGGG
-447 SDDIAGQVIN
+447 GQQPMQTPS
-457 IGNGKASSI
+457 AS
-466 GDLAN
+466 G
-471 IIMKVSGI
+471 G
-479 KKEIITEN
+479 TQT
-487 ERIRPEKSEVFELIC
+487 
-502 DNKKASELIGWE
+502 
-514 PSIDFNSGMEKTIE
+514 KTI
-528 FVSENIHLFKSNNY
+528 VVGNSSTKTLLDLQSLNNKHN
-542 LV
+542 

>member
-38 SSELLK
+38 SRELLK

-51 FKSKLIKQ
+51 FKSKLIRQ

-64 RKRRESVLRK
+64 RKRREGVLRK

-151 KNFFTGIGTGIDNF
+151 KNFFVGIGTGIDNF
-165 LNIFNR
+165 LNIFNK
-171 FDFREDDKKIKDTFE
+171 FNFREDDKKIKDTFE

-193 KLNKDFLESVSQFSR
+193 KLNKDFRESVSQFAR
-208 DEDINRAGQVAAD
+208 DEDINSAGQVAAD
-221 LGIGEGG
+221 LGIS
-228 EGGDIGED
+228 EGGDMGEVTVPD
-236 SFGGFSA
+236 LSPEQEGNIL
-243 ENEKEVSAAVQTFT
+243 EAAQTFT
-257 EEEVDVIE
+257 ADEVAVIE

-289 EEGEELFVPNESGE
+289 EEGEELFVPNESGD
-303 IIPNDELDQTL
+303 IIPNDELNEPMVDAV
-314 GDATNIEG
+314 GDAANVEG
-322 TVNVLEASR
+322 TGGEDTAMSVTPDTPSSSGTATTAAAPTTSSLDGEDFDTDDETISSVDPIKSDKSSSLTPIRRTR
-331 NNDVDLVI
+331 NNLRSRRRKQTVVQI
-339 NTSTSETYGT
+339 GGGGGQ
-349 AIYTPIDESH
+349 P
-359 PMQGQSPYSASKIA
+359 PMQTPSAS
-373 ADKLAESYF
+373 
-382 SSFSLPVVTVRPF
+382 
-395 NVYGPRQSSRAIIP
+395 
-409 TIISQLL
+409 
-416 TREKVHLGDL
+416 
-426 TPVRDFTFVT
+426 
-436 DTVLGFIKAAE
+436 
-447 SDDIAGQVIN
+447 GQ
-457 IGNGKASSI
+457 
-466 GDLAN
+466 
-471 IIMKVSGI
+471 
-479 KKEIITEN
+479 TQT
-487 ERIRPEKSEVFELIC
+487 
-502 DNKKASELIGWE
+502 
-514 PSIDFNSGMEKTIE
+514 KTI
-528 FVSENIHLFKSNNY
+528 VVGNSSTKTLLDLQSLNNKHN
-542 LV
+542 

>member
-38 SSELLK
+38 SRELLK
-44 QTRLTNQ
+44 QTRLRNQ
-51 FKSKLIKQ
+51 FKSKLIRQ

-64 RKRRESVLRK
+64 RKRREGVLRK

-131 KLFGFINRLVG
+131 KLFGFIKRVVG
-142 ILGAFVEGL
+142 VLGAFVEGL
-151 KNFFTGIGTGIDNF
+151 KNFFMGIGAGIDNF

-171 FDFREDDKKIKDTFE
+171 FNFREDDKNIKDTFE

-193 KLNKDFLESVSQFSR
+193 KLNKDFREAVNQFAR
-208 DEDINRAGQVAAD
+208 DEDINSAGKVAAD

-236 SFGGFSA
+236 SLGGFSA
-243 ENEKEVSAAVQTFT
+243 ENEKEVSDAVQSFT
-257 EEEVDVIE
+257 AEEVAVIQ

-303 IIPNDELDQTL
+303 IIPNDELDTAM
-314 GDATNIEG
+314 GDVANIEG
-322 TVNVLEASR
+322 TGGEDTAMSVTPDKPSSSGTATTAAAPTTSSLDGEDFQTNDETISSVDPIKSDKSNSLTPIRRSR
-331 NNDVDLVI
+331 NNLRSRRKKQTIVQI
-339 NTSTSETYGT
+339 GGGGGQQTMQ
-349 AIYTPIDESH
+349 TP
-359 PMQGQSPYSASKIA
+359 SASGGTQIK
-373 ADKLAESYF
+373 
-382 SSFSLPVVTVRPF
+382 
-395 NVYGPRQSSRAIIP
+395 
-409 TIISQLL
+409 TI
-416 TREKVHLGDL
+416 V
-426 TPVRDFTFVT
+426 
-436 DTVLGFIKAAE
+436 
-447 SDDIAGQVIN
+447 
-457 IGNGKASSI
+457 IGNSSTKTLL
-466 GDLAN
+466 DLQSLN
-471 IIMKVSGI
+471 
-479 KKEIITEN
+479 
-487 ERIRPEKSEVFELIC
+487 
-502 DNKKASELIGWE
+502 NKH
-514 PSIDFNSGMEKTIE
+514 N
-528 FVSENIHLFKSNNY
+528 
-542 LV
+542 

>member
-38 SSELLK
+38 SRELLK

-51 FKSKLIKQ
+51 FKSKLIRQ

-64 RKRRESVLRK
+64 RKRREGVLRK

-131 KLFGFINRLVG
+131 KLFGFIKRVVG
-142 ILGAFVEGL
+142 VLGAFVEGL
-151 KNFFTGIGTGIDNF
+151 KNFFMGIGTGIDNF

-171 FDFREDDKKIKDTFE
+171 FNFREDDKNIKDTFE

-193 KLNKDFLESVSQFSR
+193 KLNKDFREAVNQFAR
-208 DEDINRAGQVAAD
+208 DEDINSAGKVAAD

-236 SFGGFSA
+236 SLGGFSA
-243 ENEKEVSAAVQTFT
+243 ENEKEVSDAVQSFT
-257 EEEVDVIE
+257 AEEVAVIQ

-303 IIPNDELDQTL
+303 IIPNDELDTAM
-314 GDATNIEG
+314 GDVANIEG
-322 TVNVLEASR
+322 TGGEDTAMSVTPDKPSSSGTATTAAAPTTSSLDGEDFQTNDETISSVDPIKSDKSNSLTPIRRSR
-331 NNDVDLVI
+331 NNLRSRRKKQTIVQI
-339 NTSTSETYGT
+339 GGGGGQQTMQ
-349 AIYTPIDESH
+349 TP
-359 PMQGQSPYSASKIA
+359 SASGGTQI
-373 ADKLAESYF
+373 
-382 SSFSLPVVTVRPF
+382 
-395 NVYGPRQSSRAIIP
+395 
-409 TIISQLL
+409 
-416 TREKVHLGDL
+416 
-426 TPVRDFTFVT
+426 
-436 DTVLGFIKAAE
+436 
-447 SDDIAGQVIN
+447 
-457 IGNGKASSI
+457 
-466 GDLAN
+466 
-471 IIMKVSGI
+471 
-479 KKEIITEN
+479 
-487 ERIRPEKSEVFELIC
+487 
-502 DNKKASELIGWE
+502 
-514 PSIDFNSGMEKTIE
+514 KTI
-528 FVSENIHLFKSNNY
+528 VVGNSSTKTLLDLQSLNNKHN
-542 LV
+542 

>member
-12 KSSIGVDSIRKS
+12 KSSIGIDSIRKS

-38 SSELLK
+38 SRELLK

-51 FKSKLIKQ
+51 FKSKLIRQ

-64 RKRRESVLRK
+64 RKRREGVLRK

-131 KLFGFINRLVG
+131 KLFGFINRVVG
-142 ILGAFVEGL
+142 VLGAFVEGL
-151 KNFFTGIGTGIDNF
+151 KNFFMGIGTGIDNF

-171 FDFREDDKKIKDTFE
+171 FNFREDDKKIKDTFE

-193 KLNKDFLESVSQFSR
+193 KLNKDFRESVSQFAR
-208 DEDINRAGQVAAD
+208 DEDINKAGQVAAD
-221 LGIGEGG
+221 LGIGEGSGG
-228 EGGDIGED
+228 ENISED
-236 SFGGFSA
+236 SLGGFSA
-243 ENEKEVSAAVQTFT
+243 ENEKEVSDAIQTFT
-257 EEEVDVIE
+257 QEEVTVIE

-314 GDATNIEG
+314 GDATNVEG
-322 TVNVLEASR
+322 TGGEDTAMSVTPDTPSSSGTATTAAAPTTSSLDGEDFETDDETIFNVDPIKSNKSSSLTPIRRTR
-331 NNDVDLVI
+331 NNLRSRRRKQTIVQI
-339 NTSTSETYGT
+339 GGGGGQ
-349 AIYTPIDESH
+349 P
-359 PMQGQSPYSASKIA
+359 PMQ
-373 ADKLAESYF
+373 
-382 SSFSLPVVTVRPF
+382 
-395 NVYGPRQSSRAIIP
+395 
-409 TIISQLL
+409 
-416 TREKVHLGDL
+416 
-426 TPVRDFTFVT
+426 TP
-436 DTVLGFIKAAE
+436 
-447 SDDIAGQVIN
+447 S
-457 IGNGKASSI
+457 
-466 GDLAN
+466 
-471 IIMKVSGI
+471 VSG
-479 KKEIITEN
+479 ETQT
-487 ERIRPEKSEVFELIC
+487 
-502 DNKKASELIGWE
+502 
-514 PSIDFNSGMEKTIE
+514 KTI
-528 FVSENIHLFKSNNY
+528 VVGNSSTKTLLDLQSLNNKHN
-542 LV
+542 